1 MKIHDQH
8 KEITRGISK
17 FFISKAIEQA
27 RDVGKTIEISDAKV
41 IGLKALVYSSG
52 RMSYI
57 VRKNIN
63 GKSHY
68 VPIGCG
74 TQFSINEAREKASE
88 IIYSL
93 KRKGKIHGKDYAAI
107 KNMTFGQLIDKYE
120 VDVLS
125 TGVKKSANTDRS
137 KIKNYLYPQ
146 LGALKVAQ
154 ITEGDILRYLAGL
167 ELKPATRNRHLA
179 LIKALFTYAVRM
191 NFVSCSPARYI
202 KALPETTS
210 QRKAMTDA
218 QSKSWMEAAIQMR
231 NSEPDNAALALL
243 VFLTLTG
250 LRLGETRFL
259 LLEDIDWSRQTIT
272 LRETKNGKLRCVPVG
287 DKAFVLLTEQRQH
300 LGDKGWVFP
309 GYNTTNPVAEPR
321 RLQKRICEK
330 AGISPFT
337 IHEMRHTFATKLIES
352 GADIH
357 TIKDLLGHSTI
368 KVTER
373 YLHGSPVRYH
383 EAINKAM
390 DTFQV

>member
-1 MKIHDQH
+1 
-8 KEITRGISK
+8 
-17 FFISKAIEQA
+17 
-27 RDVGKTIEISDAKV
+27 
-41 IGLKALVYSSG
+41 
-52 RMSYI
+52 
-57 VRKNIN
+57 
-63 GKSHY
+63 
-68 VPIGCG
+68 
-74 TQFSINEAREKASE
+74 
-88 IIYSL
+88 
-93 KRKGKIHGKDYAAI
+93 
-107 KNMTFGQLIDKYE
+107 
-120 VDVLS
+120 
-125 TGVKKSANTDRS
+125 
-137 KIKNYLYPQ
+137 
-146 LGALKVAQ
+146 
-154 ITEGDILRYLAGL
+154 
-167 ELKPATRNRHLA
+167 
-179 LIKALFTYAVRM
+179 
-191 NFVSCSPARYI
+191 
-202 KALPETTS
+202 
-210 QRKAMTDA
+210 
-218 QSKSWMEAAIQMR
+218 MR

-243 VFLTLTG
+243 VFLALTG

-287 DKAFVLLTEQRQH
+287 DKAFVLLTEQHQH

>member
-1 MKIHDQH
+1 MTESAEKN
-8 KEITRGISK
+8 
-17 FFISKAIEQA
+17 FPA
-27 RDVGKTIEISDAKV
+27 
-41 IGLKALVYSSG
+41 YS
-52 RMSYI
+52 
-57 VRKNIN
+57 
-63 GKSHY
+63 HL
-68 VPIGCG
+68 P
-74 TQFSINEAREKASE
+74 
-88 IIYSL
+88 
-93 KRKGKIHGKDYAAI
+93 
-107 KNMTFGQLIDKYE
+107 
-120 VDVLS
+120 
-125 TGVKKSANTDRS
+125 
-137 KIKNYLYPQ
+137 
-146 LGALKVAQ
+146 
-154 ITEGDILRYLAGL
+154 YLAGL

-243 VFLTLTG
+243 VFLALTG

-287 DKAFVLLTEQRQH
+287 DKAFVLLTEQHQH

>member
-1 MKIHDQH
+1 
-8 KEITRGISK
+8 
-17 FFISKAIEQA
+17 
-27 RDVGKTIEISDAKV
+27 
-41 IGLKALVYSSG
+41 
-52 RMSYI
+52 MSYI

-74 TQFSINEAREKASE
+74 TQFSINEAREKACE

-93 KRKGKIHGKDYAAI
+93 KRTGKIHGKDYAAI
-107 KNMTFGQLIDKYE
+107 KNMVFGQLMDKYE
-120 VDVLS
+120 MDVLS
-125 TGVKKSANTDRS
+125 TGIKKSANTDRS
-137 KIKNYLYPQ
+137 KIKNYFSPQ
-146 LGALKVAQ
+146 LGALKVADM
-154 ITEGDILRYLAGL
+154 TEGDVLRYLGGL
-167 ELKPATRNRHLA
+167 ELKPAIRNRHLA

-202 KALPETTS
+202 KSLPETTS

-218 QSKSWMEAAIQMR
+218 QSKSWMETAIQMR
-231 NSEPDNAALALL
+231 NGEPDNAALALL
-243 VFLTLTG
+243 VFLALTG
-250 LRLGETRFL
+250 LRLGETRHL

-287 DKAFVLLTEQRQH
+287 DKAFVLLTEQRQL

-309 GYNTTNPVAEPR
+309 GHNTTNPVAEPR

-373 YLHGSPVRYH
+373 YLHGSPMRYH

-390 DTFQV
+390 DTFQA

>member
-17 FFISKAIEQA
+17 VFISKAIEQA

-243 VFLTLTG
+243 VFLALTG

-330 AGISPFT
+330 AGMNRP
-337 IHEMRHTFATKLIES
+337 
-352 GADIH
+352 GNPGD
-357 TIKDLLGHSTI
+357 
-368 KVTER
+368 
-373 YLHGSPVRYH
+373 
-383 EAINKAM
+383 
-390 DTFQV
+390 

>member
-1 MKIHDQH
+1 
-8 KEITRGISK
+8 
-17 FFISKAIEQA
+17 
-27 RDVGKTIEISDAKV
+27 
-41 IGLKALVYSSG
+41 
-52 RMSYI
+52 
-57 VRKNIN
+57 
-63 GKSHY
+63 
-68 VPIGCG
+68 
-74 TQFSINEAREKASE
+74 
-88 IIYSL
+88 
-93 KRKGKIHGKDYAAI
+93 
-107 KNMTFGQLIDKYE
+107 MTFGQLIDKYE

-210 QRKAMTDA
+210 QRKAMADA

-231 NSEPDNAALALL
+231 NGEPDNAALALL
-243 VFLTLTG
+243 VFLALTG
-250 LRLGETRFL
+250 LRLGETRYL

-390 DTFQV
+390 DTF